1 MLKSQLKKKK
11 PTLVNQQNVVY
22 KFQCGMCDACYVGFT
37 QHHLQQR
44 IEEHK
49 RPSSSIGKHI
59 ISHSGNK
66 KEILNTDHF
75 KILKH
80 CHSKFDCLLYE
91 MLFIRNLKPPLNV
104 QSDSIKAKLFI

>member
-1 MLKSQLKKKK
+1 MQ
-11 PTLVNQQNVVY
+11 
-22 KFQCGMCDACYVGFT
+22 
-37 QHHLQQR
+37 
-44 IEEHK
+44 I
-49 RPSSSIGKHI
+49 
-59 ISHSGNK
+59 NK

>member
-1 MLKSQLKKKK
+1 MLFISFNVACVMHAMLGLPSATYTKELKE
-11 PTLVNQQNVVY
+11 
-22 KFQCGMCDACYVGFT
+22 G
-37 QHHLQQR
+37 
-44 IEEHK
+44 HK
-49 RPSSSIGKHI
+49 RPSSSIGNHI

-75 KILKH
+75 KILKR